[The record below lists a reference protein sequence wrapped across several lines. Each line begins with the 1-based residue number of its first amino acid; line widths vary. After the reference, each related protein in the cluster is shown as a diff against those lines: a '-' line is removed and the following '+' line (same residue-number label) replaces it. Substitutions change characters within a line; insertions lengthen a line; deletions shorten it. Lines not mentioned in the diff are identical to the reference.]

1 MKTQLCLLSGELM
14 PNVIG
19 VLHSGVRQVLP
30 IVSRESAAQVDS
42 FRQTLAATGNPVTV
56 LDPVTVL
63 PFDPTDCVNT
73 LSQAIGVHPDL
84 EINWTGGTKIMSYA
98 VRQLAERHGLPALY
112 VNTNGREILR
122 ENPADGSVQSEMID
136 TARLGLNVLTHILA
150 AGHTVEGGESLEA
163 FRTRCT
169 PAPELVQ
176 AATLI
181 LDARP
186 SERYELRELAKA
198 DRAAFQPQQ
207 LNADFLK
214 ALTQAGLIEPAADA
228 GKFFLAHTTKLHPFH
243 RQSPEEQNAIFLRST
258 YLEVFLW
265 SQIKER
271 SAIEDVAWHVALN
284 PGVRGR
290 AAELDVALAHE
301 GRFVVL
307 ECKQHL
313 DLKELA
319 KVIEEQAARTRRIG
333 RLFGRW
339 MLYIHHSRAE
349 YDAPGSDAIIASQ
362 AARAADYGGKLLW
375 HDDLKDLPV
384 TVATFL
390 NEGRLTL

>member
-63 PFDPTDCVNT
+63 PFDPADCRNT
-73 LSQAIGVHPDL
+73 LSQAIGNHPDL

-98 VRQLAERHGLPALY
+98 VRQLAEKHGLPALY

-122 ENPADGSVQSEMID
+122 ENPADGSVRSEMID

-150 AGHTVEGGESLEA
+150 AGHTVEGGESREA
-163 FRTRCT
+163 FRARCT

-181 LDARP
+181 LDARQ
-186 SERYELRELAKA
+186 SERHELHQLAKA
-198 DRAAFQPQQ
+198 NQTAFRPDR
-207 LNADFLK
+207 LNAGFLK
-214 ALTQAGLIEPAADA
+214 ALTQAGLIEPAADS
-228 GKFFLAHTTKLHPFH
+228 GKFFLSHTTKLHPFH
-243 RQSPEEQNAIFLRST
+243 LQSPEQQNATFLRST

-284 PGVRGR
+284 PGVKGR

-307 ECKQHL
+307 ECKQRL
-313 DLKELA
+313 DLDELA
-319 KVIEEQAARTRRIG
+319 KVIEEQAARARRIG

-339 MLYIHHSRAE
+339 MLYLHRYRWEHDEPEA
-349 YDAPGSDAIIASQ
+349 DAKISSQ
-362 AARAADYGGKLLW
+362 EARAADFGGKLLW
-375 HDDLKDLPV
+375 HEDLADLPV
-384 TVATFL
+384 TIATFL
-390 NEGRLTL
+390 NEGRLVL

>member
-30 IVSRESAAQVDS
+30 VVSRESAAQVES
-42 FRQTLAATGNPVTV
+42 FRQTLAATGNPVTM

-63 PFDPTDCVNT
+63 PFDPADCLAT
-73 LSQAIGVHPDL
+73 LRQAIQAHPDL

-98 VRQLAERHGLPALY
+98 VRRLAERHGLPTLY
-112 VNTNGREILR
+112 VNTSGREILR
-122 ENPADGSVQSEMID
+122 ENPADGSVRSEMID

-150 AGHTVEGGESLEA
+150 AGHTVEGGESREA
-163 FRTRCT
+163 FRARCT

-181 LDARP
+181 LDARQ
-186 SERYELRELAKA
+186 SERSEIYKLALA
-198 DRAAFQPQQ
+198 DQKPFQPRF
-207 LNADFLK
+207 LNKDSLRVLAD
-214 ALTQAGLIEPAADA
+214 ASLIEPAARQ
-228 GKFFLAHTTKLHPFH
+228 GEFFLSHTSRLHPFH
-243 RQSPEEQNAIFLRST
+243 RQTPEQQNATFLRST

-284 PGVRGR
+284 PGVKGR

-307 ECKQHL
+307 ECKQRL
-313 DLKELA
+313 DLDALA
-319 KVIEEQAARTRRIG
+319 KVIEEQAARARRIG

-339 MLYIHHSRAE
+339 MLYLHRYRWEHDEPEA
-349 YDAPGSDAIIASQ
+349 DAKISSQ
-362 AARAADYGGKLLW
+362 EARAADFGGKLLW
-375 HDDLKDLPV
+375 HEDLADLPI

-390 NEGRLTL
+390 NEGRLAL